1 MLRKFLMTNGVLL
14 FAHNNQKMDYVKQA
28 IYCAR
33 KIKKY
38 LNLPVA
44 LVTDSKG
51 YLQKRYQQHACL
63 FEYIIE
69 NKTSSNQTRKFRNG
83 YSTAVLPWNN
93 FSRCE
98 SYDITPFKNT
108 LVIDTDFLLGNN
120 NLLKCFESNTFKISK
135 NIIDLNP
142 QRNDTT
148 IQRVSDTTIDM
159 YWATVFYFSKN
170 KFSEMFFN
178 LVKHIRDNWNF
189 YRLQYQIVGNNFR
202 NDYAFSIALNLLG
215 YPQEDLPCKMFFT
228 TDADNL
234 LEIDKEKY
242 KFLISTT
249 NFTKSNTVCSIENV
263 NIHIM
268 NKFNLG
274 EQIDKVLNNE

>member
-1 MLRKFLMTNGVLL
+1 MTNGVLL

-108 LVIDTDFLLGNN
+108 LVLDTDFLLGVDV
-120 NLLKCFESNTFKISK
+120 I
-135 NIIDLNP
+135 
-142 QRNDTT
+142 
-148 IQRVSDTTIDM
+148 
-159 YWATVFYFSKN
+159 
-170 KFSEMFFN
+170 
-178 LVKHIRDNWNF
+178 
-189 YRLQYQIVGNNFR
+189 
-202 NDYAFSIALNLLG
+202 
-215 YPQEDLPCKMFFT
+215 
-228 TDADNL
+228 
-234 LEIDKEKY
+234 
-242 KFLISTT
+242 
-249 NFTKSNTVCSIENV
+249 
-263 NIHIM
+263 
-268 NKFNLG
+268 NKFNMC
-274 EQIDKVLNNE
+274 IDFPNRIILMPNANNVQFIEKPVSIKI